1 MEVTAGDIGGRFAL
15 APSHPW
21 APAHRCRSPRRS
33 DTGALPAEGAVVPGD
48 RWCVTAANCFR
59 AQLDGAAGHVVLA
72 SASTHERALDIV
84 PLVGLQEH
92 AVDVPPNPAAL
103 DA

>member
-1 MEVTAGDIGGRFAL
+1 M
-15 APSHPW
+15 
-21 APAHRCRSPRRS
+21 
-33 DTGALPAEGAVVPGD
+33 PGY
-48 RWCVTAANCFR
+48 RWCLTAANWFR
-59 AQLDGAAGHVVLA
+59 AQLDGAAAGGLA

-84 PLVGLQEH
+84 PLAGLQEH